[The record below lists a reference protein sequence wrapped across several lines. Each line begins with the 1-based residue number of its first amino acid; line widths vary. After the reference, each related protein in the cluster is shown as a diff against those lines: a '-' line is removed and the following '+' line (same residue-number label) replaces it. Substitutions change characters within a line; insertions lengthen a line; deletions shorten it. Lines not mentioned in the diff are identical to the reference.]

1 MKKKIIPITV
11 TLAAIG
17 IAAYFLFR
25 TYKTIKDIDFPV
37 AGDYNETHSDYDE
50 SYENESKTK

>member
-11 TLAAIG
+11 TLGAIG

-25 TYKTIKDIDFPV
+25 TYKTIKDIDFPI
-37 AGDYNETHSDYDE
+37 HSDYDE
-50 SYENESKTK
+50 SYDNERNQV